1 MGCWRGYLS
10 GARCRLAYGPADATA
25 THCLLLQQN
34 PDWFYLS
41 GTSSPIKW
49 ACVCVCV
56 WSVVCRAGSWVCGLC
71 PAVCVCGLWCVGLVA
86 RSSSSGLSGGVGG
99 CSSESTGGGSVSMSS
114 CVMVSRADGSCRS
127 FHSSTASPLTAD
139 DAAHDD
145 DAAAGDDDQVS
156 LLGHAVCLDPL
167 HNTLYR
173 CSPHVC
179 VCVCVC
185 VCLCVPLQ
193 VYLCKFHKAALS
205 QLCLKICIS
214 LVVLRT

>member
-1 MGCWRGYLS
+1 MGVWS
-10 GARCRLAYGPADATA
+10 V
-25 THCLLLQQN
+25 
-34 PDWFYLS
+34 
-41 GTSSPIKW
+41 SSS
-49 ACVCVCV
+49 VCVC
-56 WSVVCRAGSWVCGLC
+56 
-71 PAVCVCGLWCVGLVA
+71 VCVCGLWCVGLVA
-86 RSSSSGLSGGVGG
+86 RSSSGLSGGVGG
-99 CSSESTGGGSVSMSS
+99 CSSESTGGGSVS

-145 DAAAGDDDQVS
+145 DAAAAAADDQVS
-156 LLGHAVCLDPL
+156 LIGHAVCLDPL

-179 VCVCVC
+179 VCVRACVRA
-185 VCLCVPLQ
+185 CVPLQ
-193 VYLCKFHKAALS
+193 VYLWKFHKTALS

>member
-1 MGCWRGYLS
+1 MGV
-10 GARCRLAYGPADATA
+10 
-25 THCLLLQQN
+25 
-34 PDWFYLS
+34 
-41 GTSSPIKW
+41 
-49 ACVCVCV
+49 CVCVCGV
-56 WSVVCRAGSWVCGLC
+56 
-71 PAVCVCGLWCVGLVA
+71 WCVGLVA

-145 DAAAGDDDQVS
+145 DAAAAAADDQVS

-173 CSPHVC
+173 CSPHVS
-179 VCVCVC
+179 VCVCT
-185 VCLCVPLQ
+185 
-193 VYLCKFHKAALS
+193 FTSLS
-205 QLCLKICIS
+205 LEVSQSSAVTTLS
-214 LVVLRT
+214 